1 MLHLYY
7 KKVKPEQKPGK
18 LENLYI
24 QITRHFSG
32 ISFLSS
38 ILIGNKTRDMQIAEK
53 RIVLVTGATGGL
65 GTAMCKKLH
74 HDGYTVVA
82 NYRNEEKA
90 TQWQQQLKDE
100 GYDIAI
106 YHGDVADFEST
117 GQMVQ
122 RIVAEIGN
130 IDVLVNNA
138 GITKDGAFRKM
149 SYENWRAVLSTN
161 LDSVFNC
168 TRHVI
173 NPMID
178 KGFGRIINISS
189 VNGQRGQFGQSNYSA
204 AKAGMHGFTK
214 TLAMEVATKGITVNT
229 ISPGYIGTDMVMA
242 VKEDVRNMIIAQI
255 PMGRLGGTEE
265 VAYLVSFLASDHAS
279 FITGANMSIN
289 GGQHV
294 Y

>member
-1 MLHLYY
+1 MNLNFKEKTVLITGGS
-7 KKVKPEQKPGK
+7 KGIGLSIAESFLAEGAKVIITSRDT
-18 LENLYI
+18 ENLNSATKNLIEKGFAKDHI
-24 QITRHFSG
+24 QTAALDLS
-32 ISFLSS
+32 LSS
-38 ILIGNKTRDMQIAEK
+38 ACNSLYEQ
-53 RIVLVTGATGGL
+53 
-65 GTAMCKKLH
+65 
-74 HDGYTVVA
+74 
-82 NYRNEEKA
+82 
-90 TQWQQQLKDE
+90 
-100 GYDIAI
+100 
-106 YHGDVADFEST
+106 FPS
-117 GQMVQ
+117 
-122 RIVAEIGN
+122 

-138 GITKDGAFRKM
+138 GITRDGAFRKM
-149 SYENWRAVLSTN
+149 SYENWKAVLSTN

-173 NPMID
+173 NHMID

-189 VNGQRGQFGQSNYSA
+189 VNGQRGQFGQANYSA

-214 TLAMEVATKGITVNT
+214 TLAMEVANKGVTVNT

-242 VKEDVRNMIIAQI
+242 VKEEIRNQIIAQI

-265 VAYLVSFLASDHAS
+265 VAYLVSFLASEHAC